1 MTRNPEEIQRDI
13 NRTRE
18 ALAGTLDQLVERAN
32 PKRVVEDSKRSIK
45 TFLSSPK
52 GKALIGIA
60 SGVVVLLIARRI
72 NLARKT
78 EHIMPQTVVFT
89 R

>member
-18 ALAGTLDQLVERAN
+18 ALAGTLDQLVDRAN

-45 TFLSSPK
+45 TFLASPK
-52 GKALIGIA
+52 GKAVIA
-60 SGVVVLLIARRI
+60 IAGGVVILLVARRI

-78 EHIMPQTVVFT
+78 EHIMPQTVVYT